1 MQIEELSERVVDL
14 EYTPDKL
21 KRDAQRDRTRL
32 AFRRNASLILWASLT
47 AVAFVMGCM
56 IG

>member
-1 MQIEELSERVVDL
+1 MQIEELSERVVEL
-14 EYTPDKL
+14 EYTLDKM
-21 KRDAQRDRTRL
+21 KRDGQRDRTRM

-47 AVAFVMGCM
+47 AVAFVLGCM